1 MRLPK
6 MRHGCLID
14 EKDRKKKREIH
25 PEGAKMMKLFR
36 APLSGLFAILLLF
49 ILLIT
54 SFELVCYSDP
64 GYYRAEFEKYDVA
77 GEMEYYRGESISL
90 DSLSQVIRQ
99 TMLYLRGR
107 RGNLIVE
114 TEINGKMQEFY
125 QPEEKSHMADV
136 RRLFLRALVLR
147 GMAILSCLAILGS
160 LILFEPERAVWDL
173 SRSFTLLCLLLLLLS
188 LAIGALMLCDFT
200 KYFTLFHELFFPQ
213 GNWSFDPRESR
224 MIVMLPENFFLDT
237 ALRVLLCFFAF
248 LLLLLLPSVRYL
260 LWKRGYHKAPPS

>member
-25 PEGAKMMKLFR
+25 PEGANMMKLFR

-237 ALRVLLCFFAF
+237 ALRVLLC
-248 LLLLLLPSVRYL
+248 PI
-260 LWKRGYHKAPPS
+260 